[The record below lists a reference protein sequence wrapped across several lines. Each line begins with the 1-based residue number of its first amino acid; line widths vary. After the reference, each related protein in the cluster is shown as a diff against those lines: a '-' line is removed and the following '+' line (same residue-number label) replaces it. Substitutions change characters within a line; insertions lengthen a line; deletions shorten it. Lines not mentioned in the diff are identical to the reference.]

1 MAKGPKRFAG
11 RRGRETISEA
21 KGRPDTASPDRGVAR
36 ERIAAFVND
45 ETTERMVRQC
55 LADLGAAVTSVRRG
69 DVVTAT
75 SHLAGE
81 RSPLALIVDIT
92 GVISP
97 IARLHELAE
106 VCEAGLS
113 VLAIGDSND
122 VALYRNLL
130 QTGVSE
136 YVVKPVSR
144 SLLQNA
150 IRQILGLGKG
160 DRQVLGATIISV
172 VGTRGGVGASTMAAN
187 LAWGLATKTSHGVA
201 LVDLDLQHGGCDLLL
216 GVEADDGLIGALVHP
231 ERVDD
236 LYLERSAILCDRRV
250 ALYASRVKPG
260 SSPII
265 QPEALALM
273 VERLAQKFQ
282 YVILDAARGNDALLG
297 HAMELAQHR
306 VIVVDQTTLALRDLL
321 ELTRSFAPHHETQRN
336 LVVLNRFGEPGA
348 SGIPIK
354 TMEQT
359 LGLTIDA
366 VVPFEAKSVVAAANA
381 GTPIVKT
388 TGPVSKAI
396 MAIVEDLCG
405 ERHEEEGKKWWKF
418 FGE

>member
-1 MAKGPKRFAG
+1 LA
-11 RRGRETISEA
+11 
-21 KGRPDTASPDRGVAR
+21 DTLSSDRGVAR
-36 ERIAAFVND
+36 ERVAAFVND
-45 ETTERMVRQC
+45 EATERMVRQC

-81 RSPLALIVDIT
+81 RTPLALIVDIT
-92 GVISP
+92 GVASP

-106 VCEAGLS
+106 VCESGLS

-122 VALYRNLL
+122 VSLYRNLL

-150 IRQILGLGKG
+150 IRQILGLGSA
-160 DRQVLGATIISV
+160 DRQVTGATIVTV

-187 LAWGLATKTSHGVA
+187 LAWGLAAKTSRSVA
-201 LVDLDLQHGGCDLLL
+201 LVDLDLQHGACDLLL
-216 GVEADDGLIGALVHP
+216 GVEADQGLVEALLHP
-231 ERVDD
+231 NRVDD
-236 LYLERSAILCDRRV
+236 LFLERAAILCDRKV
-250 ALYASRVKPG
+250 ALYASRTKPG
-260 SSPII
+260 SLMNV
-265 QPEALALM
+265 QPEALALLVDRM
-273 VERLAQKFQ
+273 ARKFQ
-282 YVILDAARGNDALLG
+282 YVVIDASRGNDGLLG

-306 VIVVDQTTLALRDLL
+306 VIIVDQTTLALRDLL
-321 ELTRSFAPHHETQRN
+321 QLTQSFVPNHAGQRN

-348 SGIPIK
+348 SGIAIK
-354 TMEQT
+354 AMEQT

-366 VVPFEAKSVVAAANA
+366 VVPFEAKSVIGAANA
-381 GTPIVKT
+381 GEPIVKSG
-388 TGPVSKAI
+388 GPVAKAI
-396 MAIVEDLCG
+396 LAIVEDLCG
-405 ERHEEEGKKWWKF
+405 EHQADEGKRWWKF